1 MPIYESDLL
10 VLALYFDQER
20 TQASFVFNIVIIL
33 ENNSLLNFESSIILN
48 DKFVETNLKHLLNDL
63 KIEQTEENDE
73 AQQVPVLSK
82 AQYMHLFSFL
92 NKMQILLGAEL
103 NVEIY
108 EKVNVRAYP
117 EIRLGEAGLKEEYE
131 N

>member
-1 MPIYESDLL
+1 M
-10 VLALYFDQER
+10 ALCFDQER
-20 TQASFVFNIVIIL
+20 TEASFVFNIVIIL

-48 DKFVETNLKHLLNDL
+48 DKFVETNLKNLLNDL